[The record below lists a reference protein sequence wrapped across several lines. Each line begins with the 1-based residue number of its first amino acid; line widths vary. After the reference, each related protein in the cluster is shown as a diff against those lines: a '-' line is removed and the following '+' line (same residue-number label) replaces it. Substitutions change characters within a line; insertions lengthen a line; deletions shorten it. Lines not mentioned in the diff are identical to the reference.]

1 MLTWRESCTLRSPLI
16 AWWRYKRE
24 FEACVHSLPFSA
36 QLAPLSSKKIRV
48 MGCFTLPLAIN
59 TVLSLQSAVIL
70 RGTVQSEP
78 KSFAYYYMTNDTEIP
93 LVVNPRW
100 KGFPYIHEDLI
111 IINHMV
117 NGKWGN
123 ETRIPFPDNF
133 GSPGSSFT
141 MSASIS
147 STDFAV
153 SINDQVVAHF
163 PNDAGAEELKIFQ
176 VANVNSPGNQAI
188 CAESIEVH

>member
-1 MLTWRESCTLRSPLI
+1 
-16 AWWRYKRE
+16 
-24 FEACVHSLPFSA
+24 
-36 QLAPLSSKKIRV
+36 

-59 TVLSLQSAVIL
+59 TLLSLQSAVIL

-78 KSFAYYYMTNDTEIP
+78 KSFGYYYMTNDTNIP

-100 KGFPYIHEDLI
+100 KAYKYVDSDVIVL
-111 IINHMV
+111 NHMV

-147 STDFAV
+147 STTFAV

-163 PNDAGAEELKIFQ
+163 PNDAGADELKIFQ
-176 VANVNSPGNQAI
+176 VANVNSPDNQAI
-188 CAESIEVH
+188 CAESLQVK